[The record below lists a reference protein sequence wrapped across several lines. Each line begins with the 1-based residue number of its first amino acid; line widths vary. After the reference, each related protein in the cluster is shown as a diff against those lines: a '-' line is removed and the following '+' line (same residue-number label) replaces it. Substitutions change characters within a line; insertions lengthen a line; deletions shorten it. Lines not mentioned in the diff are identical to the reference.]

1 MANLFSNTFKAL
13 YFKHLVGTTTQHFI
27 NIVIVVER
35 IKQAMTVGKIIN
47 PSKKKCFT
55 GMEKEI

>member
-35 IKQAMTVGKIIN
+35 IKKAITVSKIID

-55 GMEKEI
+55 GIEKEI

>member
-27 NIVIVVER
+27 NIMIVVER
-35 IKQAMTVGKIIN
+35 IKQAITVGKIIDL
-47 PSKKKCFT
+47 SKKKCFA

>member
-35 IKQAMTVGKIIN
+35 IKQAITVSKIID
-47 PSKKKCFT
+47 PSKKKYFT
-55 GMEKEI
+55 GIEKEI